1 MSNNEKPNWL
11 GTANQFRFNPLTGE
25 KVQVSTER
33 LSRAWDGEVS
43 AHSAAKIAE
52 YLPDCP
58 FCPGNIRESGEKA
71 PTELSEYPYAFV
83 NDTAALKPPAKGE
96 ARASYSDDTGIYQAE
111 TAYGACEVIIH
122 HPRHDLTL
130 ATIEREHALKVFKL
144 WANRYEKLGKRP
156 YINYVNIFENFF
168 FGSSMRHPHNQ
179 IWASSLVSPI
189 QEKILS
195 NIAAYKEKT
204 GMHLIQ
210 TVAEEELKQQERVVF
225 ENEDFVTVVPFWAV
239 WPFEMIILPRKPKNS
254 LLDLSESEL
263 LNFTN
268 SYITAIEKL
277 NVLFVGDC
285 PYSSGLYQAPTN
297 GGDYDGVMYL
307 MFRPPVLRDIRTKK
321 WMVGYELMS
330 MSQRDL
336 TPEAAAFLL
345 RDPVSW
351 KKFKKKFIYNV

>member
-1 MSNNEKPNWL
+1 MSKIGQPHWL

-33 LSRAWDGEVS
+33 LLRTWGGEVS
-43 AHSAAKIAE
+43 ARSTKKNAE

-83 NDTAALKPPAKGE
+83 NDSAALKPPAEGE
-96 ARASYSDDTGIYQAE
+96 AQASYRDDTGIYQAE
-111 TAYGACEVIIH
+111 TAHGVCEVIIH
-122 HPRHDLTL
+122 HLRHDLTL
-130 ATIEREHALKVFKL
+130 ATIEREHAVKVLKL
-144 WANRYEKLGKRP
+144 WANRYKELGERP
-156 YINYVNIFENFF
+156 YINYVNIFENFL

-179 IWASSLVSPI
+179 LWASSLVSPI

-204 GMHLIQ
+204 GKHLIQ
-210 TVAEEELKQQERVVF
+210 TIAEEELKQQERVVF
-225 ENEDFVTVVPFWAV
+225 ENGDFVAVVPFWAV

-254 LLDLSESEL
+254 LLDLNESEL
-263 LNFTN
+263 LNFTDA
-268 SYITAIEKL
+268 YVLAIEKL
-277 NVLFVGDC
+277 NALFVGDC

-307 MFRPPVLRDIRTKK
+307 MFRPPVLHDIRTMK

-336 TPEAAAFLL
+336 TPEVAAFFL
-345 RDPVSW
+345 RNPDGW
-351 KKFKKKFIYNV
+351 G